1 MFMII
6 PNISHLCSLK
16 IRISLVTYLFQFICE
31 AIRVEISKMNEETKE
46 WELFEDDDS
55 EFQITKDGDKI
66 SFKFNEVF
74 PDDAGKYKVC
84 GYFKGQISRFL
95 FSSVQ

>member
-1 MFMII
+1 M
-6 PNISHLCSLK
+6 
-16 IRISLVTYLFQFICE
+16 ICE
-31 AIRVEISKMNEETKE
+31 ALRVEISKFNEETKE

-55 EFQITKDGDKI
+55 EFQIIKDGDKI

-84 GYFKGQISRFL
+84 KHFETFGFSRHLDFEPFDFRDIL
-95 FSSVQ
+95 